1 MGSLCHNVFK
11 DDLPLMGLFMGLF
24 VVLFIVFFIVLFM
37 GLFSVLFSVFFRGLF
52 KVPPLRG
59 CLRLAGRWRCRASF
73 SAECGALS
81 CLDGCLPCNPLT

>member
-59 CLRLAGRWRCRASF
+59 CLRLAGSGQVASSNVIFRRMRCF
-73 SAECGALS
+73 VLFGWLPAL
-81 CLDGCLPCNPLT
+81 

>member
-11 DDLPLMGLFMGLF
+11 DDLPFMGLF
-24 VVLFIVFFIVLFM
+24 IVFLVLFIVLFM

-59 CLRLAGRWRCRASF
+59 CLRLAGSGQVASSSVIFRRMRCF
-73 SAECGALS
+73 VLFGWLPAL
-81 CLDGCLPCNPLT
+81 